1 MDPAKKQERFERK
14 SREMNR
20 RALGAVETLLAAND
34 GSFAQ
39 ISIDKLV
46 AELGI
51 SRATLY
57 SYYQDKNDVLR
68 VLAEGL
74 LHELVETAAGW
85 LGRDDGL
92 TLDELRDAL
101 AATMRVYVQH
111 RTVLTAIVEVASG
124 DDAMR
129 ARYEGMLQDAD
140 AALVRHIRLGQRR
153 GFVDREL
160 TARTTGTWITRMAWA
175 GMRRFLADGAAPEVD
190 RYADALARVIWSAL
204 YAPAQTAAG

>member
-1 MDPAKKQERFERK
+1 MDAVKKQERFERK
-14 SREMNR
+14 RAEMNH
-20 RALGAVETLLAAND
+20 RALGAVENLLAS
-34 GSFAQ
+34 GESSFAQ

-68 VLAEGL
+68 VLAEGV
-74 LHELVETAAGW
+74 LHDLVETAAGW

-92 TLDELRDAL
+92 TLDELRAAL
-101 AATMRVYVQH
+101 TATMRVYLEH
-111 RTVLTAIVEVASG
+111 RTVLTAIVEVASV

-129 ARYEGMLQDAD
+129 TRYEGMLQDAD
-140 AALVRHIRLGQRR
+140 AALVRHIKLGQRR

-160 TARTTGTWITRMAWA
+160 TARTTGTWLTRMAWA
-175 GMRRFLADGAAPEVD
+175 GMRRFLIDDDIATLD
-190 RYADALARVIWSAL
+190 RYADALARVIWNVL
-204 YAPAQTAAG
+204 YAPALAPAE